1 MNLKLERL
9 LMSTFENTNP
19 SAQFDTKDKSPTS
32 KTRVHFIVKALAL
45 SIATLSGCAVVGPT
59 YTEPTA
65 QQLKVKDQWQ
75 APAASTSNAV
85 AMNQWWNSF
94 NDPLL
99 LNLIASAQANNPT
112 ISAALARIDGAR
124 SALRIAAN
132 SGQPNL
138 NASTSLQRQST
149 LGSPVFTAT
158 QIGVDAGWELDLFGA
173 VKRSSTAAQAQLE
186 SSQADFHASRISLAS
201 EVANIYIALKTCEAN
216 LQVQQLDVTSQV
228 KTLDLTQLK
237 VKAGFSAP
245 ADASLLKA
253 SVANSRNQLTSL
265 QSECS
270 LLINTLALLTGLDN
284 ENIYKNSLATNGQL
298 PKPALFAM
306 SSLPAQ
312 LIVMRPD
319 VRSLERLL
327 AASSEQIGIAQAN
340 QYPRISLSGNIGL
353 GATRAMGAT
362 TDGLTWGFGPAISLP
377 LFDGGRRAAAV
388 DSARARFSES
398 QALVQLKLQSAVSEV
413 QEAMIRLN
421 AAQLR
426 EANAQNAVADFEAF
440 YKAAQ
445 TRWSVG
451 VGSLLELEEARRLA
465 AGAKV
470 ALLRLE
476 QERITQ
482 LINLYKSLG
491 GGWDQQ
497 LANDSRT
504 NVNTNAK

>member
-1 MNLKLERL
+1 MKPLPESPFMTTFNNTPHRSMRARFKLT
-9 LMSTFENTNP
+9 MV
-19 SAQFDTKDKSPTS
+19 A
-32 KTRVHFIVKALAL
+32 IG
-45 SIATLSGCAVVGPT
+45 IATLGGCATIGPS

-75 APAASTSNAV
+75 APLAAGADAV
-85 AMNQWWNSF
+85 AMNQWWSSF
-94 NDPLL
+94 NDSLL
-99 LNLIASAQANNPT
+99 LDLINSAHANNPT
-112 ISAALARIDGAR
+112 ISAALARIDSAR
-124 SALRIAAN
+124 TSLRIATN
-132 SGQPNL
+132 SGQPNV

-149 LGSPVFTAT
+149 LGSPIITAA
-158 QIGVDAGWELDLFGA
+158 QIGVDAGWEIDLFGA

-186 SSQADFHASRISLAS
+186 SSQADFHASRLSLAS
-201 EVANIYIALKTCEAN
+201 EVANLYIALKTCEAN
-216 LQVQQLDVTSQV
+216 LQVQQVDVSSQV

-245 ADASLLKA
+245 ADASLLRA

-265 QSECS
+265 DAECR
-270 LLINTLALLTGLDN
+270 LLINTLGLLTGLDN
-284 ENIYKNSLATNGQL
+284 QSIQTNSLASNGKL
-298 PKPALFAM
+298 PKPAIFAVT
-306 SSLPAQ
+306 SLPAQ
-312 LIVMRPD
+312 LIAMRPD

-340 QYPRISLSGNIGL
+340 QYPRITLSGTIGL
-353 GATRAMGAT
+353 GSTRAMGAT
-362 TDGLTWGFGPAISLP
+362 TDGLSWGFGPAISLP

-388 DSARARFSES
+388 DLAKARFSET
-398 QALVQLKLQSAVSEV
+398 QALVQTKLQSAISEV

-421 AAQLR
+421 AAQAR
-426 EANAQNAVADFEAF
+426 ENNAQAAVADFEAF
-440 YKAAQ
+440 YKAAD

-497 LANDSRT
+497 LAISS
-504 NVNTNAK
+504 NTK